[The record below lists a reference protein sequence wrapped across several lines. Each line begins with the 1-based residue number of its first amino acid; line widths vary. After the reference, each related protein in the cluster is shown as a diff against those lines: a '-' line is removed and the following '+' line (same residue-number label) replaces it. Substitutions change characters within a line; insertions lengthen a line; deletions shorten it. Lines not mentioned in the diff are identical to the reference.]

1 MAVKDGMGS
10 SGQDSVQAGTIW
22 IRYVLGKY
30 IFWKYSGSV
39 TDWGRAGIYK
49 NVTCMSLTWGPTD
62 LLDVSGIGVGTREA
76 SF

>member
-39 TDWGRAGIYK
+39 TDRGRVGINE
-49 NVTCMSLTWGPTD
+49 NVTVTFLSLTGGPN
-62 LLDVSGIGVGTREA
+62 
-76 SF
+76 